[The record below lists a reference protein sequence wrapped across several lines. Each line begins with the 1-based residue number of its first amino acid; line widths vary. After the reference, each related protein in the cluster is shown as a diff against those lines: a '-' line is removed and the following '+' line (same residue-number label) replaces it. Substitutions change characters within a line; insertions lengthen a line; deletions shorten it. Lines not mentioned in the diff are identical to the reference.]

1 MKMKTEEKSSGGW
14 LSWLTAVGGWL
25 LCAAMYLVLTIR
37 LEVWPRAYDFVF
49 PAVVAVLFSNI
60 LVFMFMASRYGAHAG
75 KLFRAVCRVC
85 LSEGALLLLLYGWGR
100 FFIGA

>member
-25 LCAAMYLVLTIR
+25 LCAAMCLVLTIR

-60 LVFMFMASRYGAHAG
+60 LVFMFMASRHGAHAG

>member
-1 MKMKTEEKSSGGW
+1 METKTEEKSPTGW
-14 LSWLTAVGGWL
+14 LSWLTAVGGWR
-25 LCAAMYLVLTIR
+25 LCAAMWLVLTIR

-49 PAVVAVLFSNI
+49 PAVVALLFSNI
-60 LVFMFMASRYGAHAG
+60 LVFMFMGSRYGAHAG

-85 LSEGALLLLLYGWGR
+85 LSEGALLLILYGWGR